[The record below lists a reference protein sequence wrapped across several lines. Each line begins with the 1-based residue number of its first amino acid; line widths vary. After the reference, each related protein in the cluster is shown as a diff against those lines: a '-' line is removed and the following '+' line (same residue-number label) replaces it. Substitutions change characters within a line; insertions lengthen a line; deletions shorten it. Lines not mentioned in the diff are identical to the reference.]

1 MMNRKHIRNGFALL
15 LVCAIAGT
23 ALAQRGPGR
32 GHGQGRGRAGAGQG
46 HGQGQGQAHDRDHND
61 FRYLLMNHQKI
72 RRSVQL
78 LPNGVQTLTE
88 SDDPQVAAKIREHVY
103 WMKERIEK
111 QQPIRMRD
119 PLFAELFRNAGQI
132 KMVTENTP
140 KGVRVVETSQNPYVV
155 KLIQEHAKTVSE
167 FVKRG
172 FPEAMKN
179 HPVPSAKNE
188 TVPLEYQ
195 HPAIKD
201 YGKVVQLPNAAQQPR
216 EQSKVCVDLTKGG
229 AADKLNPSIEKVARF
244 VNIYQGAGKTPASAQ
259 IAVVLHGDATLCALN
274 GDAYAERFNTKGN
287 PNLDCLHELHEAGVE
302 IYVCGQSLIGK
313 GGQPDQVVVFTDVAV
328 SALTSLVNLQAD
340 GYAYVPLK

>member
-1 MMNRKHIRNGFALL
+1 MKTSLLRNGMLVI
-15 LVCAIAGT
+15 LVCVVAGS
-23 ALAQRGPGR
+23 ALAQRGPG
-32 GHGQGRGRAGAGQG
+32 GRGPGRGKGG
-46 HGQGQGQAHDRDHND
+46 PGQGQGHDRDHVD
-61 FRYLLMNHQKI
+61 FRYLLTNHLKI
-72 RRSVQL
+72 KREVKE

-119 PLFAELFRNAGQI
+119 PLFAELFKHAAQI

-140 KGVRVVETSQNPYVV
+140 NGVRVMETSENPYVV
-155 KLIQEHAKTVSE
+155 KLIKEHAKTVSE

-179 HPVPSAKNE
+179 HPVPAAQNE
-188 TVPLEYQ
+188 VKKEEYI
-195 HPAIKD
+195 HPAIQQ
-201 YGKVVQLPNAAQQPR
+201 YGKVVQLPAAAQQPQP
-216 EQSKVCVDLTKGG
+216 ESKLCVDLTKGG
-229 AADKLNPSIEKVARF
+229 DVDQLNPSIEKLARY
-244 VNIYQGAGKTPASAQ
+244 VNIYQGAGKAPASVQ

-274 GDAYAERFNTKGN
+274 DDAYAERFKTASN
-287 PNLDCLHELHEAGVE
+287 PNLDCLHELHKAGVA

-313 GGQPDQVVVFTDVAV
+313 GSQPEEVVVFADVAV

-340 GYAYVPLK
+340 GYAYVPLLK